1 MVNRSQTGP
10 NPKQIRLL
18 QTAVRAAGLRGPGF
32 DGRYRL
38 LLGQYLTPAGKKV
51 TSCKQL
57 NNSQLTDILA
67 ICESLGWRYPG
78 RPANYFRRK
87 LAETVYGDGSASF
100 AQQWAI
106 GKLAEDLGWG
116 DTQLSGFLK
125 SQTKDETSY
134 VAALSPS
141 QAHKIIEAL
150 KSMFG
155 RAAGKDY
162 KNLKEIQTDMEVTSG
177 KEQTCKVG

>member
-1 MVNRSQTGP
+1 VLN
-10 NPKQIRLL
+10 KDQIKLV
-18 QTAVRAAGLRGPGF
+18 QTAVRAAGLRGKGF

-38 LLGQYLTPAGKKV
+38 LLGQYLTPAGKKC
-51 TSCKQL
+51 TSCKDL

-78 RPANYFRRK
+78 RAANYFRRK
-87 LAETVYGDGSASF
+87 LTETVYGDGSASF

-106 GKLAEDLGWG
+106 QKLAEDLGW
-116 DTQLSGFLK
+116 DDKQLAGMIERMAEGSYG
-125 SQTKDETSY
+125 Y
-134 VAALSPS
+134 VAALSPQ
-141 QAHKIIEAL
+141 QAHGIIEAL

-162 KNLKEIQTDMEVTSG
+162 KNLKEIQTDMEVKNGQTS
-177 KEQTCKVG
+177 KVG

>member
-1 MVNRSQTGP
+1 MKNESRAGLNQ
-10 NPKQIRLL
+10 KQIRLL
-18 QTAVRAAGLRGPGF
+18 QMAVRGAGLRGKGF

-38 LLGQYLTPAGKKV
+38 LLAQYKTPAGHNA

-57 NNSQLTDILA
+57 NNSQLTDVLA

-78 RPANYFRRK
+78 RPANYFRKK
-87 LAETVYGDGSASF
+87 LAETIYGDGSASF

-116 DTQLSGFLK
+116 DTQLAGFLR
-125 SQTKDETSY
+125 SQTDDEVSY

-141 QAHKIIEAL
+141 QAHGVIEAL
-150 KSMFG
+150 KNMFG
-155 RAAGKDY
+155 RAAGKKF
-162 KNLKEIQTDMEVTSG
+162 KNLKEIQADMEVSRG
-177 KEQTCKVG
+177 KETCQVG

>member
-1 MVNRSQTGP
+1 MLN
-10 NPKQIRLL
+10 KDQIKLL
-18 QTAVRAAGLRGPGF
+18 QIAVKKAGLRGKGF

-38 LLGQYLTPAGKKV
+38 LLGQYKNPAGYNV

-57 NNSQLTDILA
+57 NNSQLGDILA

-78 RPANYFRRK
+78 RPADYFRRK
-87 LAETVYGDGSASF
+87 LKDSIYGDGSASF

-106 GKLAEDLGWG
+106 DKLAGDLGW
-116 DTQLSGFLK
+116 DDRQLEGFIFK
-125 SQTKDETSY
+125 HTKNKVRY

-141 QAHKIIEAL
+141 QAHGVIEAL
-150 KSMFG
+150 KSMFSRKRG
-155 RAAGKDY
+155 TDY
-162 KNLKEIQTDMEVTSG
+162 KNLKEIQKDMEVSHG